1 MFVSAQNTIVLLI
14 TNSSQYDNGLRL
26 YYLLLIYCTSASRTG
41 PCMFALDFE
50 CRMAL
55 HNPVLRECRVHEV
68 LWRQAYVMC
77 QAAIRISSEAAWPSY
92 VTWSAWDG
100 RKKFDLIKI
109 LWSRTRLSMCPLGQW
124 SATVFFFRAGLTQT
138 RLSSRSSSAC
148 DWSNCCLI
156 RPGRE
161 EQDKQTNLT
170 RHESH

>member
-14 TNSSQYDNGLRL
+14 RNSSQYDNGLRL

-124 SATVFFFRAGLTQT
+124 SATVFFFRAGLAQT

-161 EQDKQTNLT
+161 EQDKQTNLS

>member
-14 TNSSQYDNGLRL
+14 RNFSQYDNGLRL
-26 YYLLLIYCTSASRTG
+26 YYLLLIYCTSASWTG
-41 PCMFALDFE
+41 PYMFALDFE

-55 HNPVLRECRVHEV
+55 HNPVPRECRVHEV

-77 QAAIRISSEAAWPSY
+77 QAAIRISSQAAWPSY
-92 VTWSAWDG
+92 VTWNTWDG
-100 RKKFDLIKI
+100 SKRSDLINI

-124 SATVFFFRAGLTQT
+124 GATVFFRAGLAQT

-161 EQDKQTNLT
+161 EQDKQTNLSP
-170 RHESH
+170 HESH

>member
-14 TNSSQYDNGLRL
+14 RNSSQYDNGLRL

-92 VTWSAWDG
+92 ITWSAWDG

-124 SATVFFFRAGLTQT
+124 SATVFFFRAGLAQT

-161 EQDKQTNLT
+161 EQDKQTNLS

>member
-14 TNSSQYDNGLRL
+14 RNSSQYDNGLRL

-77 QAAIRISSEAAWPSY
+77 QAAIRISSQAAWPSY
-92 VTWSAWDG
+92 VTWNTWDG
-100 RKKFDLIKI
+100 SKRSDLINI

-124 SATVFFFRAGLTQT
+124 GATVFFRAGLAQT
-138 RLSSRSSSAC
+138 RLNSRSSRAC

-161 EQDKQTNLT
+161 EQDKQTNLS

>member
-1 MFVSAQNTIVLLI
+1 MFVSAQNTIVFLI
-14 TNSSQYDNGLRL
+14 RNSSQYVNGLRL
-26 YYLLLIYCTSASRTG
+26 YHSLLIHCTSASRIG
-41 PCMFALDFE
+41 PYMFALDFE

-55 HNPVLRECRVHEV
+55 HNPVPRECRVHEV

-124 SATVFFFRAGLTQT
+124 SATVFFRAGLAQT
-138 RLSSRSSSAC
+138 RLNSRSSRAC

-156 RPGRE
+156 CPGRE
-161 EQDKQTNLT
+161 EYDKQTNLT
-170 RHESH
+170 RQES

>member
-14 TNSSQYDNGLRL
+14 RNFSQYDNGLRL

-124 SATVFFFRAGLTQT
+124 SATVFFFRAGLAQT

-161 EQDKQTNLT
+161 EQDKQTNLS

>member
-14 TNSSQYDNGLRL
+14 RNFSQYDNGLRL

-41 PCMFALDFE
+41 PYMFALDFE

-92 VTWSAWDG
+92 VTWVHEMAVKSSILS
-100 RKKFDLIKI
+100 KFCGAELVCQCAH
-109 LWSRTRLSMCPLGQW
+109 WANGVRQ
-124 SATVFFFRAGLTQT
+124 FFFRAGLAQT

-161 EQDKQTNLT
+161 EQDKQTNLSP
-170 RHESH
+170 HESH